1 MGDSWSNLPVI
12 CIFYVNESQTTKLA
26 PLTTIPFHYSDSLL
40 PEARIKIIKD
50 KEWILKRFINTEGI
64 FWDSL
69 LEQQVITNEEKQIIQ
84 VSLIK

>member
-1 MGDSWSNLPVI
+1 MNP
-12 CIFYVNESQTTKLA
+12 KLA
-26 PLTTIPFHYSDSLL
+26 PLTTNPFHYSDCLL
-40 PEARIKIIKD
+40 PEARIQIIKD

-69 LEQQVITNEEKQIIQ
+69 LEHKVITNEEKQIIQ